1 MLLQAKAGCSCPVT
15 VQKESP
21 DSLPHHVYSAVGHL
35 VLSSACPS
43 SRALRTPET
52 GGKSEKLQSRDA
64 GI

>member
-15 VQKESP
+15 VQKP
-21 DSLPHHVYSAVGHL
+21 RFTPQHVYSAMGHL

-43 SRALRTPET
+43 SRALRTPEM
-52 GGKSEKLQSRDA
+52 GGKSEKLQSRYA